1 LLNDF
6 INGTLI
12 QAIHQVADAMDIQSI
27 AECVEDEAPYLFLL
41 SSF

>member
-1 LLNDF
+1 MLNDS

-12 QAIHQVADAMDIQSI
+12 QAIHQVVHAMDIQSI
-27 AECVEDEAPYLFLL
+27 AECVEDEAPYLFLP